1 MRGSM
6 GTLSAKLRLPRG
18 SLLRAQ
24 SAYTVIE
31 LMVTLAIFFAV
42 AKIAVSYF
50 EPKRM
55 QIVAAQRL
63 LIGNL
68 RVARANA
75 ITRSVHFQ
83 VALKTASQ
91 IKISQMQET
100 PAGSGNWQVSTA
112 NVQTITLPSATQIK
126 STEVGTTV
134 EFGTRGWACF
144 ATSSTTC
151 TVGTITAPL
160 QIDAQ
165 DSFGQTKSL
174 QIWSSGQV
182 NAL

>member
-1 MRGSM
+1 M
-6 GTLSAKLRLPRG
+6 GTLSAKLRLPQG
-18 SLLRAQ
+18 SLLRTQ
-24 SAYTVIE
+24 SAYTVLE
-31 LMVTLAIFFAV
+31 LMVTLAIFFVV

-50 EPKRM
+50 EPRRM
-55 QIVAAQRL
+55 QIQAAQRL
-63 LIGNL
+63 LIANL

-83 VALKTASQ
+83 VALKSANQ
-91 IKISQMQET
+91 IKVSQMQET
-100 PAGSGNWQVSTA
+100 PAGSGNWQVGA
-112 NVQTITLPSATQIK
+112 NVQTITLPSVTSIK

-151 TVGTITAPL
+151 TVGTVVSPL

-165 DSFGQTKSL
+165 DTFGQTRSL
-174 QIWSSGQV
+174 QVWSSGQV

>member
-1 MRGSM
+1 
-6 GTLSAKLRLPRG
+6 
-18 SLLRAQ
+18 
-24 SAYTVIE
+24 
-31 LMVTLAIFFAV
+31 MVTLAIFFAV
-42 AKIAVSYF
+42 AKIAISYF

-55 QIVAAQRL
+55 QILAAQRL
-63 LIGNL
+63 LIANL

-83 VALKTASQ
+83 VALQSASQ
-91 IKISQMQET
+91 IKVSQMQET
-100 PAGSGNWQVSTA
+100 PTGSGNWQVGTT
-112 NVQTITLPSATQIK
+112 NVQTITLPSVTSIK

-151 TVGTITAPL
+151 TVGTVTSPV

-165 DSFGQTKSL
+165 DTFGQTKSL
-174 QIWSSGQV
+174 QVWSSGQV

>member
-1 MRGSM
+1 M
-6 GTLSAKLRLPRG
+6 GPFSAKLRLPYG
-18 SLLRAQ
+18 ALLRAQ
-24 SAYTVIE
+24 SAYTVLE

-42 AKIAVSYF
+42 AKIAISYF
-50 EPKRM
+50 EPRRM

-63 LIGNL
+63 LIANL

-83 VALKTASQ
+83 VALNTANQ
-91 IKISQMQET
+91 IKVSQMQEN
-100 PAGSGNWQVSTA
+100 PVGSGNWQVGTT
-112 NVQTITLPSATQIK
+112 NVQTITLPSVTQIM
-126 STEVGTTV
+126 STEVGKTV

-151 TVGTITAPL
+151 TVGTITSPL

-165 DSFGQTKSL
+165 DSYGQTKSL